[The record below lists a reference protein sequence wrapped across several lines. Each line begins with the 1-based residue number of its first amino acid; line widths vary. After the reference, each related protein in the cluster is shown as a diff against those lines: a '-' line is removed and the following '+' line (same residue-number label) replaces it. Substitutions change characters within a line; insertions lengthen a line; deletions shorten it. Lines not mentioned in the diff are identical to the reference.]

1 MEESILK
8 QLNWRYA
15 TKKFDTSKKL
25 TPQQIDGLLT
35 AIQLAPTSYGL
46 QPFKVLVVSNP
57 AIREQLK
64 AAAYGQTQVTDA
76 SELLVFA
83 TYANYTEAHVD
94 EFAANIVATRGIKLA
109 DIADY
114 VAMMKGTVKGLTQ
127 EQLQAWNTKQAYIA
141 LGFLLQTAALD
152 GIDACP
158 MEGFDAAKFD
168 EILGLADK
176 NLKAI
181 VIAPI
186 GFRADDDTYQLYKKV
201 RTAKEDL
208 FINV

>member
-1 MEESILK
+1 MKANELE

-25 TPQQIDGLLT
+25 TTQQLDGLLT

-57 AIREQLK
+57 VVREQLK
-64 AAAYGQTQVTDA
+64 AAAYGQTQVSDA

-83 TYANYTEAHVD
+83 TYANYTEDHVD
-94 EFAANIVATRGIKLA
+94 EYATNIIATRGVKPA
-109 DIADY
+109 DIQGFVDT
-114 VAMMKGTVKGLTQ
+114 MKGTVNGLTQ
-127 EQLQAWNTKQAYIA
+127 EQLQVWNTKQAYIA
-141 LGFLLQTAALD
+141 LGFLLQTAALN

-186 GFRADDDTYQLYKKV
+186 GFRAEDDTYQHYKKV
-201 RTAKEDL
+201 RKAKDDL
-208 FINV
+208 FINI

>member
-1 MEESILK
+1 M
-8 QLNWRYA
+8 
-15 TKKFDTSKKL
+15 
-25 TPQQIDGLLT
+25 
-35 AIQLAPTSYGL
+35 
-46 QPFKVLVVSNP
+46 
-57 AIREQLK
+57 
-64 AAAYGQTQVTDA
+64 
-76 SELLVFA
+76 VFA

-94 EFAANIVATRGIKLA
+94 EYAANIIATRGIKPA
-109 DIADY
+109 DIQGF
-114 VAMMKGTVKGLTQ
+114 VNTIKSTVKGLTQ

-141 LGFLLQTAALD
+141 LGFLLQSAALE

-186 GFRADDDTYQLYKKV
+186 GFRADDDTYQFYKKV
-201 RTAKEDL
+201 RTAKKDL